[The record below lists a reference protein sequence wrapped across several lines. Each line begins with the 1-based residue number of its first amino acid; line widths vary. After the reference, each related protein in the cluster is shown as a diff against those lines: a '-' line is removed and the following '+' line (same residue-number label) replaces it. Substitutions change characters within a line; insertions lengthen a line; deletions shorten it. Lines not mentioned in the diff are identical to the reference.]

1 MRVLFMGTPH
11 FARVVLQ
18 QLFLEGFD
26 IVGLVT
32 QPSKP
37 FGRQYQLKDSAT
49 KTFILENHP
58 YIPILEPNKIDEE
71 ALQAIATLE
80 PDKIVVVA
88 YGKILPQAL
97 LDLAPCLNLHGSILP
112 QFRGASPLQ
121 EMILHDL
128 PAYGVSVILMDA
140 HMDTGDILGVA
151 SFKKDKDYNLQDLGT
166 RLAILGAELMAGVL
180 KNFENITPV
189 AQDHSQATYCKKISK
204 IDGLVDFS
212 EAKGLYLKYLAY
224 YPWPGV
230 FLRSGLKLLS
240 IELLST
246 AEKHQEGKILTIDG
260 EGVLV
265 GCARGVL
272 KIAKVQAPGKQ
283 KVATRAYLS
292 GKRLKVG
299 DILS

>member
-1 MRVLFMGTPH
+1 M

-18 QLFLEGFD
+18 QLILEGVE

-37 FGRQYQLKDSAT
+37 FGRHHTPKDSAT

-58 YIPILEPNKIDEE
+58 HIPILEPNKLDEE
-71 ALQAIATLE
+71 ALQAIAALK

-128 PAYGVSVILMDA
+128 KTFGVSVILMDA

-151 SFKKDKDYNLQDLGT
+151 SFEKDRDHNLQDLGA
-166 RLAILGAELMAGVL
+166 RLALLGAKLMASVL
-180 KNFENITPV
+180 KNFKNITPTP
-189 AQDHSQATYCKKISK
+189 QDHSQASYCKKISK
-204 IDGLVDFS
+204 ADGLVDFS
-212 EAKGLYLKYLAY
+212 NARQVYLKYLAY

-230 FLRSGLKLLS
+230 FLNSGLKLFG

-246 AEKHQEGKILTIDG
+246 AEQHKEGKILTIDD
-260 EGVLV
+260 EGVSV
-265 GCARGVL
+265 GCAKGAL
-272 KIAKVQAPGKQ
+272 KIAQLQAPGKQ
-283 KVATRAYLS
+283 KVGAKAYLS

-299 DILS
+299 DILA